1 MSNAVIENL
10 KNHRSIRSFLDK
22 KVEDNIIEEIIDA
35 GIRAATG
42 GNLQS
47 YSFVVINDKN
57 KLNQLGVYNTP
68 LVIIALA
75 DQFRTSK
82 WFKVDKVVD
91 NCWVNSLQGF
101 YIAIW
106 DALIALQNIVIAAE
120 SLGLGAYYYG
130 DITSINVKNV
140 INNPEYTFPAG
151 MICLGYPNNNG
162 KLSDRLPKE
171 AIIHYNTYKQPTEEE
186 IIEWYKEKETLFLMK
201 NSKENLE
208 SFKLKNIYN
217 LGQAYAY
224 NKFKKDE
231 LDKLGY
237 GIRQN
242 LKESK
247 FDL

>member
-1 MSNAVIENL
+1 MVIL
-10 KNHRSIRSFLDK
+10 
-22 KVEDNIIEEIIDA
+22 
-35 GIRAATG
+35 
-42 GNLQS
+42 
-47 YSFVVINDKN
+47 
-57 KLNQLGVYNTP
+57 
-68 LVIIALA
+68 ALA

-140 INNPEYTFPAG
+140 INNPEYTFPAV

-171 AIIHYNTYKQPTEEE
+171 TIIHYNTYKEPTEEE